1 MEVKTAILIFIQ
13 AIQAELNLMPI
24 MNTTLVSLRRIIAID
39 SVDSNRPI
47 LMAMIAAYS
56 IKAK

>member
-24 MNTTLVSLRRIIAID
+24 INTTLVSLKRIIAID

-47 LMAMIAAYS
+47 LMAMIAASS

>member
-39 SVDSNRPI
+39 SVDFNRPI
-47 LMAMIAAYS
+47 LMAMIAAFN

>member
-24 MNTTLVSLRRIIAID
+24 INTTLVSLRRIIAID
-39 SVDSNRPI
+39 SVDFNRQI
-47 LMAMIAAYS
+47 LMAMIAASS

>member
-24 MNTTLVSLRRIIAID
+24 INTTLVSLRRIIAID
-39 SVDSNRPI
+39 SVDFNRPI
-47 LMAMIAAYS
+47 LMAMIAASS